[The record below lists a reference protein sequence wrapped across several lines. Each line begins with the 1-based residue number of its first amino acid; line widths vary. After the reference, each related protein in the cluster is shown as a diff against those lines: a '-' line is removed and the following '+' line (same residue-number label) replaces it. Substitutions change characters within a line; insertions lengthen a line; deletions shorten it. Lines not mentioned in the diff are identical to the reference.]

1 MKKLNILIAI
11 SIFTSYAN
19 AEIKQIVC
27 DSSFGE
33 TVASYEKSLLAEEDS
48 CKSGD
53 GSACGKLERSR
64 QFLEKCKSSDGIF
77 GGRYIFK
84 FDESALSGNSKS
96 FAEYYSMSCS
106 GGRSDVEKVNIS
118 STPSKIVIE
127 MPIPILKK
135 SIFFNIDR
143 ETLEASGSGSS
154 RVYKCKVNSIE
165 NKNKI

>member
-1 MKKLNILIAI
+1 MKKLNFLIAI
-11 SIFTSYAN
+11 SMFANYAN
-19 AEIKQIVC
+19 AGIKQIVC
-27 DSSFGE
+27 DSSLSE
-33 TVASYEKSLLAEEDS
+33 TVASYEKSLLAEENS
-48 CKSGD
+48 CKAGDSSACSKLD
-53 GSACGKLERSR
+53 GSRKFIEN
-64 QFLEKCKSSDGIF
+64 CKSSSGGF
-77 GGRYIFK
+77 GSRYVFK
-84 FDESALSGNSKS
+84 FDELALAGNSNS

-106 GGRSDVEKVNIS
+106 GGKSDVEKVNIS

-143 ETLEASGSGSS
+143 ETLDASGSGNS